1 MGTSHSVGVAWEWKV
16 GAFYRTR
23 GGNKVECLKTDLNVV
38 ESSFGFSIV
47 GVEEHGGA
55 QYVCVWKSDGSY
67 TVNESGFDIVGPWV
81 EPKRKKVVYE
91 WIYKPYSKKWLVET
105 LLRTEEEAASY
116 YGEGECEYM
125 KTGRQFEV
133 EE

>member
-1 MGTSHSVGVAWEWKV
+1 MSNCDGITTAWEWKV

-38 ESSFGFSIV
+38 GSSFSIV

-67 TVNESGFDIVGPWV
+67 TGNESGFDIVGPWV

-91 WIYKPYSKKWLVET
+91 WVTQHGSFWLVSDI
-105 LLRTEEEAASY
+105 LRTEEEAASY
-116 YGEGECEYM
+116 YGKSGYK